1 MKRLILPLFLTQLIL
16 ADCSQNKKQEAQE
29 LWRQSHT
36 MHGLQ
41 KSQALSKA
49 LQICSLNK
57 IKVDFYLDAIEK
69 QLNQGGLT
77 IEVLN
82 GLNIELSNVRSLN
95 NELFDKIKNKNNVQI
110 ETLENKIALIEK
122 KVETNQEKLNKLRA
136 YEENS
141 GKGKGFGTGER
152 LLLPVLFANGSS
164 RVVNN
169 RKTRDLLKRIEA
181 TLQEDKNAEFSITG
195 YASSRGGAKG
205 NKRLSERRA
214 YNTKIYLEKYISK
227 GHLYSRGKGESDLI
241 CNSGYPVDKGNKEYQ
256 CKGGTENEASSRR
269 IEILRRR

>member
-1 MKRLILPLFLTQLIL
+1 MKRLILPLLLTQLIL
-16 ADCSQNKKQEAQE
+16 ADCSQNKKQKAQE
-29 LWRQSHT
+29 LWQQSHT

-41 KSQALSKA
+41 KSQALSRA
-49 LQICSLNK
+49 LKICSLNK
-57 IKVDFYLDAIEK
+57 IQVDFYLDAIEK

-82 GLNIELSNVRSLN
+82 GLNIDLSNVRSLN
-95 NELFDKIKNKNNVQI
+95 NEIFDKIKNKNNVQI

-181 TLQEDKNAEFSITG
+181 TLKEDKNAEFSITG
-195 YASSRGGAKG
+195 YASSRGRAKG
-205 NKRLSERRA
+205 NKRLSEKRA
-214 YNTKIYLEKYISK
+214 YNTQKYLEKYISR
-227 GHLYSRGKGESDLI
+227 GHLYSSGEGESDLI
-241 CNSGYPVDKGNKEYQ
+241 CNSGYPVKKGNNEYQ

>member
-16 ADCSQNKKQEAQE
+16 ADCSQNKKQKAQE
-29 LWRQSHT
+29 LWQQSHT

-41 KSQALSKA
+41 KSQALSRA
-49 LQICSLNK
+49 LKICSLNK
-57 IKVDFYLDAIEK
+57 IQVDFYLDAIEK

-82 GLNIELSNVRSLN
+82 GLNIDLSNVRSLN
-95 NELFDKIKNKNNVQI
+95 NEIFDKIKNKNNVQI

-136 YEENS
+136 YKENS

-152 LLLPVLFANGSS
+152 LLLPLLFANGSS

-169 RKTRDLLKRIEA
+169 RKTRDLLERIEA
-181 TLQEDKNAEFSITG
+181 TLKEDKNAEFSITG
-195 YASSRGGAKG
+195 YASSRGRAKG
-205 NKRLSERRA
+205 NKRLSEKRA
-214 YNTKIYLEKYISK
+214 YNTQKYLEKYISK
-227 GHLYSRGKGESDLI
+227 GHLYSSGEGESDLI
-241 CNSGYPVDKGNKEYQ
+241 CNSGYPINKGNNEYQ